1 MSLARKPLILALCG
15 VAAAAFLLAQSTFK
29 HGPASSYPSVQTIGK
44 LKIAAVRYESD
55 TDTKQAFGKVNP
67 NEYGILPVLLIFENT
82 GEQTLLLDRMKVAYQ
97 YPGNEV
103 LPMAASDLPYL
114 MGVKRPGAGPKYP
127 MPIPLPKKKN
137 PLSAIELQTRAFG
150 AKSIIKNDSAS
161 GFFYFETRYRKSAVI
176 YITGIREAITNKEV
190 FFAEV
195 PMDEPTPE

>member
-1 MSLARKPLILALCG
+1 MARKPLILALCG
-15 VAAAAFLLAQSTFK
+15 VAAAAFLLGQNTFK

-67 NEYGILPVLLIFENT
+67 NEYGILPVLLIFENA
-82 GEQTLLLDRMKVAYQ
+82 GDQTLLLDRMKVAYQ

-103 LPMAASDLPYL
+103 LPMAATDLPYL
-114 MGVKRPGAGPKYP
+114 MGVKRPGSGPKYP

-137 PLSAIELQTRAFG
+137 PLAAIELQTRAFG

-195 PMDEPTPE
+195 PLDEPTPE

>member
-1 MSLARKPLILALCG
+1 M
-15 VAAAAFLLAQSTFK
+15 
-29 HGPASSYPSVQTIGK
+29 QTIGK

-67 NEYGILPVLLIFENT
+67 NEYGVLPVLLIFENT

-103 LPMAASDLPYL
+103 LPMAATDLPYL
-114 MGVKRPGAGPKYP
+114 MGVKRPGSGPKYP
-127 MPIPLPKKKN
+127 VPIPLPKKKN

-195 PMDEPTPE
+195 PLDEPTPE